1 MFLSLKKKLKM
12 EALKNKW
19 FLLMANATIA
29 IIAGIV
35 FLFVP
40 EQTLATIG
48 FAAGIVILLSG
59 LFLTFGAFS
68 YAKQGKNMF
77 FWLVEGLINLSLG
90 IILIVNPTWLI
101 EFLLILIGLWAL
113 ILGVYQLYTGFVSS
127 KHIKNN
133 NLLKINGLAATVVG
147 LVLLFKP
154 DMIASFVV
162 QLLGVIS
169 ILIGGIMMYFA
180 FALKKITSEDKV
192 QEPEVVVEE
201 AEVVDEEKK

>member
-1 MFLSLKKKLKM
+1 M

-19 FLLMANATIA
+19 FLLMANAAIA

-40 EQTLATIG
+40 EQTLTTIG
-48 FAAGIVILLSG
+48 FAAGIIILLSG
-59 LFLTFGAFS
+59 LFLVFGAFS

-90 IILIVNPTWLI
+90 VILIVNPSWLL

-113 ILGVYQLYTGFVSS
+113 ILGLFQLYTGFVHS
-127 KHIKNN
+127 KQIKNAT
-133 NLLKINGLAATVVG
+133 LLKINGLSALVIG

-154 DMIASFVV
+154 DMVASFVI

-169 ILIGGIMMYFA
+169 ILIGAVMMYFA
-180 FALKKITSEDKV
+180 FLMKKVARQMNPPAVEAEI
-192 QEPEVVVEE
+192 VEE
-201 AEVVDEEKK
+201 PDTEKTE

>member
-1 MFLSLKKKLKM
+1 M

-19 FLLMANATIA
+19 FLLMANAAIA

-48 FAAGIVILLSG
+48 FAAGIIILLSG
-59 LFLTFGAFS
+59 LFLVFGAFS

-77 FWLVEGLINLSLG
+77 FWLIEGLINLSLG
-90 IILIVNPTWLI
+90 VILIVNPSWLL

-113 ILGVYQLYTGFVSS
+113 ILGIFQLYTGFVHS
-127 KHIKNN
+127 KQIKNST
-133 NLLKINGLAATVVG
+133 LLKINGLGALVIG

-154 DMIASFVV
+154 DMVASFII

-169 ILIGGIMMYFA
+169 ILIGGVMMYFA
-180 FALKKITSEDKV
+180 FMMKKVANQVNPPAVEAEI
-192 QEPEVVVEE
+192 VEE
-201 AEVVDEEKK
+201 PATEKPE

>member
-1 MFLSLKKKLKM
+1 M

-19 FLLMANATIA
+19 FLLMANAAIA

-40 EQTLATIG
+40 EKTLATIG

-59 LFLTFGAFS
+59 LFLVFGSFS
-68 YAKQGKNMF
+68 YAKKGKNMF
-77 FWLVEGLINLSLG
+77 FWLVEGIINLSLG
-90 IILIVNPTWLI
+90 IILVINPTWLV

-113 ILGVYQLYTGFVSS
+113 ILGIFQLYTGFVNAR
-127 KHIKNN
+127 HINN
-133 NLLKINGLAATVVG
+133 NALLKINGLAAAVVG

-154 DMIASFVV
+154 EMVASFVV

-169 ILIGGIMMYFA
+169 IIIGGIMMYFA
-180 FALKKITSEDKV
+180 FIVKKASSQKITEAEIVEEETAEPLKEDK
-192 QEPEVVVEE
+192 
-201 AEVVDEEKK
+201 A

>member
-1 MFLSLKKKLKM
+1 M

-19 FLLMANATIA
+19 FLLMANAAIA

-48 FAAGIVILLSG
+48 FAAGIIILLSG
-59 LFLTFGAFS
+59 LFLVFGAFS

-90 IILIVNPTWLI
+90 VILIVNPSWLL

-113 ILGVYQLYTGFVSS
+113 ILGLFQLYTGFVNA
-127 KHIKNN
+127 KQIKNST
-133 NLLKINGLAATVVG
+133 LLKINGLAALVIG

-154 DMIASFVV
+154 DMVASFII

-169 ILIGGIMMYFA
+169 ILIGGVMMYFA
-180 FALKKITSEDKV
+180 FMMKKAANLV
-192 QEPEVVVEE
+192 NPPVVEAEIIDE
-201 AEVVDEEKK
+201 AKESKEEKAE

>member
-1 MFLSLKKKLKM
+1 M

-19 FLLMANATIA
+19 FLLMANAAIA

-40 EQTLATIG
+40 EKTLATIG

-59 LFLTFGAFS
+59 LFLVFGSFS
-68 YAKQGKNMF
+68 YAKKGKNMF
-77 FWLVEGLINLSLG
+77 FWLVEGIINLSLG
-90 IILIVNPTWLI
+90 IILVINPTWLV

-113 ILGVYQLYTGFVSS
+113 ILGIFQLYTGFVNAR
-127 KHIKNN
+127 HINN
-133 NLLKINGLAATVVG
+133 NALLKINGLAAAVVG

-154 DMIASFVV
+154 EMVASFVV

-169 ILIGGIMMYFA
+169 IIIGGIMMYFA
-180 FALKKITSEDKV
+180 FIVKKASSQKITEAEIVEDETAEPLKEDK
-192 QEPEVVVEE
+192 
-201 AEVVDEEKK
+201 A

>member
-1 MFLSLKKKLKM
+1 M

-19 FLLMANATIA
+19 FLLMANAAIA

-48 FAAGIVILLSG
+48 FAAGIIILLSG
-59 LFLTFGAFS
+59 LFLVFGAFS

-90 IILIVNPTWLI
+90 VILIVNPSWLL

-113 ILGVYQLYTGFVSS
+113 ILGIFQLYTGFAHS
-127 KHIKNN
+127 KQIKNAT
-133 NLLKINGLAATVVG
+133 LLKINGLAALVIG
-147 LVLLFKP
+147 LILLFKP
-154 DMIASFVV
+154 DMVASFII

-169 ILIGGIMMYFA
+169 ILIGGVMMYFA
-180 FALKKITSEDKV
+180 FMMKKVAKQMNPPAVEADIIVESEEDK
-192 QEPEVVVEE
+192 
-201 AEVVDEEKK
+201 

>member
-1 MFLSLKKKLKM
+1 M

-19 FLLMANATIA
+19 FLLMANAAIA

-40 EQTLATIG
+40 EQTLTTIG
-48 FAAGIVILLSG
+48 FAAGIIILLSG
-59 LFLTFGAFS
+59 LFLVFGAFS

-90 IILIVNPTWLI
+90 VILIVNPSWLL

-113 ILGVYQLYTGFVSS
+113 ILGLFQLYTGFVNS
-127 KHIKNN
+127 KQIKNTT
-133 NLLKINGLAATVVG
+133 LLKINGLAALVIG

-154 DMIASFVV
+154 DMVASFII

-169 ILIGGIMMYFA
+169 ILIGGVMMYFA
-180 FALKKITSEDKV
+180 FMMKKVAKQMNPPIEDAK
-192 QEPEVVVEE
+192 VVEE
-201 AEVVDEEKK
+201 STKEKEEKA